1 MRRGKA
7 DSIHERDTE
16 CVVMR
21 AMETFADDGIHA
33 RKARRRATVSYT
45 HLDVYKRQR
54 I

>member
-7 DSIHERDTE
+7 DSIHARDTE

-33 RKARRRATVSYT
+33 RNSAQTRKV
-45 HLDVYKRQR
+45 
-54 I
+54 